1 MTKARPSKRDALQI
15 KAPQALIHI
24 KHKISLLQYKY
35 WILLIR
41 ELRRQL
47 DDGVPA
53 DERGFRTASIKTIA
67 EAMGYTPNKSE
78 LWNDLLALKNE
89 TITFNFLGKDGGEL
103 KYGAGFISEWAVHST
118 RIEFKF
124 PSFIEDVVRGLDEPK
139 AIFQR
144 LNWEIFNHFSGKYE
158 AIIYKLC
165 RDYRGVSRVPYMDL
179 EKFREY
185 MGISPT
191 EYKDFR
197 DLNKYV
203 ISGPVKTI
211 NASAVSDISV
221 EVEFEKRG
229 RKVIGLRFTVASKQQ
244 EIIPFEPEESTAF
257 RFAKVPI
264 DRATQQKYLGMRKP
278 DEIEKAIER
287 ANAYGEQQEKQSK
300 SPNYGA
306 LYRTAI
312 KDGWHVQLIEQEE
325 QKKAVEKRKQAADQV
340 KLEQTQAERAK
351 STEVANRINQAME
364 AFAVLPEDQ
373 KDEIRESFR
382 ATLTAVSIR
391 KSFDRQG
398 ETAPIVQPLFADYFV
413 GLGIENVRS
422 SKRKTIRSAV

>member
-1 MTKARPSKRDALQI
+1 MTKIRAAERDAALQI

-47 DDGVPA
+47 DLGIPT
-53 DERGFRTASIKTIA
+53 DERGFRTIPMKDIA
-67 EAMGYTPNKSE
+67 GAMGYTPNKTE

-103 KYGAGFISEWAVHST
+103 RYGAGFISEWAVHAT

-165 RDYRGVSRVPYMDL
+165 RDYKGVGRTPYMAL

-185 MGISPT
+185 MGIAPH

-197 DLNKYV
+197 DLNKVV

-221 EVEFEKRG
+221 AVEFEKQSR
-229 RKVIGLRFTVASKQQ
+229 RVVGLRFTVSSRQQ
-244 EIIPFEPEESTAF
+244 EIMPLEPEGNLAF
-257 RFAKVPI
+257 RFAKVPLEP
-264 DRATQQKYLGMRKP
+264 ATQQKYLAMRTP
-278 DEIEKAIER
+278 EEIGIAIQR
-287 ANAYGEQQEKQSK
+287 ANEYGELQEAQGK
-300 SPNYGA
+300 PVTYGA
-306 LYRTAI
+306 LYRKAI
-312 KDGWHVQLIEQEE
+312 TDGWHVQVMEREE
-325 QKKAVEKRKQAADQV
+325 QKKAVEKRKRAKEQAQREQEQAELAKNSEVADRINEAMAAFDALSEDRKADVRAGFRASLQAAALQ
-340 KLEQTQAERAK
+340 
-351 STEVANRINQAME
+351 
-364 AFAVLPEDQ
+364 
-373 KDEIRESFR
+373 
-382 ATLTAVSIR
+382 
-391 KSFDRQG
+391 KSFDRHG
-398 ETAPIVQPLFADYFV
+398 ESAPMVRAQFAEYFLSIASDNFSEA
-413 GLGIENVRS
+413 G
-422 SKRKTIRSAV
+422 K